1 MSMIAQVHSASP
13 PPDASHSQ
21 VDGFVDAMHSY
32 LQSRPF
38 EKLAAYFRLNH
49 PIYSRDPLWGKSF
62 DLLLE
67 RSLKKPK
74 KTVED
79 WTRTLQIARLVEP
92 TCPEWAKIAQ
102 TICCFELG
110 DEAEGNALMETMI
123 GSDAQIDDSP
133 SHLMELIRRQLRFG
147 YAREAQITATL
158 SHLLQR
164 YDASS
169 KPPVPKSNAIPLH
182 YIRA

>member
-1 MSMIAQVHSASP
+1 MSAVGQAHAASP
-13 PPDASHSQ
+13 SSGQPAGPI
-21 VDGFVDAMHSY
+21 DGFVDAIHTY
-32 LQSRPF
+32 LTSNPF

-49 PIYSRDPLWGKSF
+49 PIFSHDPLWGKSF

-67 RSLKKPK
+67 RSLKKPE

-110 DEAEGNALMETMI
+110 NEAEGNALIATMI
-123 GSDAQIDDSP
+123 GSDAQQDDSP
-133 SHLMELIRRQLRFG
+133 SHLTELVRRQWRFG
-147 YAREAQITATL
+147 YASEAQITATF
-158 SHLLQR
+158 SNVLQR
-164 YDASS
+164 YDAGSQ
-169 KPPVPKSNAIPLH
+169 PPVPKSNAIPLH